1 MSSALLPWMPA
12 SGNDDFIKTWG
23 ATMRGVE
30 RALQQ
35 IAFGHVV
42 LPSGKTR
49 GMYNYEMINLA
60 REACD
65 QLGIPYSNGT
75 CKPYRPAAGASA
87 SFRLQDQAEMQVTQE
102 RRLRATCA
110 QDQADRDAGDHA
122 LSVGTS

>member
-1 MSSALLPWMPA
+1 MPA
-12 SGNDDFIKTWG
+12 SGNDDFIKIWG
-23 ATMRGVE
+23 TTMHGVE

-65 QLGIPYSNGT
+65 QLGIAYSNGT
-75 CKPYRPAAGASA
+75 CKPYEPAAGARA
-87 SFRLQDQAEMQVTQE
+87 SFRLQD
-102 RRLRATCA
+102 
-110 QDQADRDAGDHA
+110 
-122 LSVGTS
+122 